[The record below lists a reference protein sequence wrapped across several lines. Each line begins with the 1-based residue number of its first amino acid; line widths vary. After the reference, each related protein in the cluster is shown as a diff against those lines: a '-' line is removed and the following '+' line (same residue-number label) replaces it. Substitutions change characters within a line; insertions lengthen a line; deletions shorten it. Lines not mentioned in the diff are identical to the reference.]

1 MLSYKIPT
9 IILEMWS
16 KFVKKAVILLVLL
29 TVVPVAA
36 FSQQSEIDVNI
47 RFFNKE
53 LYYPDSSIM
62 IKVEITN
69 ESASPYHFELADNRI
84 YNISFDVRTLTNEP
98 LPQSQQL
105 IIERSSN
112 QRVFFRN
119 VTIGPSEQ
127 FSFYEDLSDYV
138 DIIRPGAYVVQA
150 TFYPEINVPGV
161 IPLGIVSNNLSLS
174 VRPSMRE
181 MTLPTSEDAVQMARL
196 QKVSLPPDEVVSYTL
211 RARQRSQWE
220 NFFLYLD
227 VESLLKNDPAR
238 RRRFLQ
244 LSQEERMEMLNNYKQ
259 QLRNEQVDGDI
270 IVIPDEF
277 EVIKTEYTPEE
288 ATVQVIERFQ
298 YPGYVERKHYTYY
311 LKKRDNVWFIYDYS
325 VRNLGTE

>member
-1 MLSYKIPT
+1 M
-9 IILEMWS
+9 
-16 KFVKKAVILLVLL
+16 KKAVILLVLL

-69 ESASPYHFELADNRI
+69 GSSSPYHFELADNRI

-138 DIIRPGAYVVQA
+138 DITRPGAYVVQA

-161 IPLGIVSNNLSLS
+161 SPMGIVSNNLSLS
-174 VRPSMRE
+174 VRPSMRDT
-181 MTLPTSEDAVQMARL
+181 TLPTSEDAVQMARL

-211 RARQRSQWE
+211 RARQRSRWE

-227 VESLLKNDPAR
+227 VESLLKNDPSR
-238 RRRFLQ
+238 RRRYLQ
-244 LSQEERMEMLNNYKQ
+244 LSEEERLEMLNDYRE

-298 YPGYVERKHYTYY
+298 YPGYVESKHYTYY

>member
-1 MLSYKIPT
+1 
-9 IILEMWS
+9 MWS
-16 KFVKKAVILLVLL
+16 RFVKKAAILIVLL
-29 TVVPVAA
+29 TLVPVAA
-36 FSQQSEIDVNI
+36 FTQQSEIDVNI

-69 ESASPYHFELADNRI
+69 GSASPYHFELADNRI
-84 YNISFDVRTLTNEP
+84 YNISFEVRTLTNEA

-127 FSFYEDLSDYV
+127 FSFYEDLSSYV
-138 DIIRPGAYVVQA
+138 DITRPGAYVVQA
-150 TFYPEINVPGV
+150 TFYPEINVPG
-161 IPLGIVSNNLSLS
+161 ISQTGIASNQLSLS
-174 VRPSMRE
+174 IRPSMRE
-181 MTLPTSEDAVQMARL
+181 MTLPTAEDAVEMARL

-211 RARQRSQWE
+211 RARQRSQWDK
-220 NFFLYLD
+220 FFLYLD
-227 VESLLKNDPAR
+227 VESLLTNDPAR
-238 RRRFLQ
+238 RRRYLQ
-244 LSQEERMEMLNNYKQ
+244 LSEDDRMEMLQDYRD

-270 IVIPDEF
+270 IVIPDDF
-277 EVIKTEYTPEE
+277 DVIKTEYTPEE

>member
-1 MLSYKIPT
+1 M
-9 IILEMWS
+9 
-16 KFVKKAVILLVLL
+16 KKAVILLVLL

>member
-1 MLSYKIPT
+1 
-9 IILEMWS
+9 MWS
-16 KFVKKAVILLVLL
+16 RFVKKAAILIVLL
-29 TVVPVAA
+29 TLVPVAA
-36 FSQQSEIDVNI
+36 FTQQSEIDVNI

-69 ESASPYHFELADNRI
+69 GSASPYHFELADNRI
-84 YNISFDVRTLTNEP
+84 YNISFEVRTLTNEA

-127 FSFYEDLSDYV
+127 FSFYEDLSSYV
-138 DIIRPGAYVVQA
+138 DITRPGAYVVQA
-150 TFYPEINVPGV
+150 TFYPEINVPG
-161 IPLGIVSNNLSLS
+161 ISQTGIASNQLSLS
-174 VRPSMRE
+174 IRPSMRE
-181 MTLPTSEDAVQMARL
+181 MTLPTAEDAVEMARL

-211 RARQRSQWE
+211 RARQRSQWDK
-220 NFFLYLD
+220 FFLYLD
-227 VESLLKNDPAR
+227 VESLLTNDPAR
-238 RRRFLQ
+238 RRRYLQ
-244 LSQEERMEMLNNYKQ
+244 LSEDDRMEMLQDYRD

-270 IVIPDEF
+270 IVIPDDF
-277 EVIKTEYTPEE
+277 DVIKTEYTPEE

-298 YPGYVERKHYTYY
+298 YPG
-311 LKKRDNVWFIYDYS
+311 
-325 VRNLGTE
+325 

>member
-1 MLSYKIPT
+1 
-9 IILEMWS
+9 MWS

>member
-1 MLSYKIPT
+1 MKI
-9 IILEMWS
+9 
-16 KFVKKAVILLVLL
+16 AAILLVLL
-29 TVVPVAA
+29 SFFPVAV

-53 LYYPDSSIM
+53 LYYPNSSIM

-69 ESASPYHFELADNRI
+69 RTASPYHFELADNRI

-119 VTIGPSEQ
+119 VTIGPAEQ
-127 FSFYEDLSDYV
+127 FSFHEDLSEYV
-138 DIIRPGAYVVQA
+138 DITRPGAYVVQV

-161 IPLGIVSNNLSLS
+161 SPMGVVSNNLSLS
-174 VRPSMRE
+174 IRPSRRE
-181 MTLPTSEDAVQMARL
+181 MALPTAEDAVEMARL

-211 RARQRSQWE
+211 RARQRSQWD

-227 VESLLKNDPAR
+227 LESLLRNDPAR
-238 RRRFLQ
+238 RRRYLQ
-244 LSQEERMEMLNNYKQ
+244 LSQEDRMEMLQDYKE

-270 IVIPDEF
+270 IVIPEEF
-277 EVIKTEYTPEE
+277 DIIKTEYTPEE

-311 LKKRDNVWFIYDYS
+311 LRKRDNVWFIYDYS

>member
-1 MLSYKIPT
+1 M
-9 IILEMWS
+9 
-16 KFVKKAVILLVLL
+16 KKAVILLVLL

-53 LYYPDSSIM
+53 LYYPDSSII

-69 ESASPYHFELADNRI
+69 GSASPYHFELADNRI

-161 IPLGIVSNNLSLS
+161 SPVGIVSNNLSLS

-220 NFFLYLD
+220 KFFLYLD

>member
-1 MLSYKIPT
+1 
-9 IILEMWS
+9 MWS
-16 KFVKKAVILLVLL
+16 RFVKKAAILLVVL
-29 TVVPVAA
+29 TLVPVAV
-36 FSQQSEIDVNI
+36 FSQQSEVDVNI

-69 ESASPYHFELADNRI
+69 RSGSPYHFELADNRI
-84 YNISFDVRTLTNEP
+84 FNITFDVRTLTNEV

-112 QRVFFRN
+112 QRVYFRN

-138 DIIRPGAYVVQA
+138 DITRPGAYVIQA

-161 IPLGIVSNNLSLS
+161 SPMGIRSNSLSLS
-174 VRPSMRE
+174 IRPGMRE
-181 MTLPTSEDAVQMARL
+181 MPLPTAEDDVEMARL
-196 QKVSLPPDEVVSYTL
+196 QKVSRPPDEVVAYTL
-211 RARQRSQWE
+211 RARQRSQWDK
-220 NFFLYLD
+220 FFLYLD

-238 RRRFLQ
+238 RRRYLQ
-244 LSQEERMEMLNNYKQ
+244 LSQEERMEMLQDYRE

-270 IVIPDEF
+270 IVIPEEF
-277 EVIKTEYTPEE
+277 DIIKTEYTPEE

-311 LKKRDNVWFIYDYS
+311 LKKRDNVWFIYDYA

>member
-1 MLSYKIPT
+1 M
-9 IILEMWS
+9 
-16 KFVKKAVILLVLL
+16 KKAVILLVLL

-211 RARQRSQWE
+211 RSRQRSQWE